1 MKKFLLLL
9 IVSCGVG
16 CGSLHADYISKD
28 RADYDAMQPCISAGI
43 EAVGA
48 DTLEGKA
55 FKLLNTSRRGRLEAA
70 EEKIK
75 KQEAADGS

>member
-16 CGSLHADYISKD
+16 CGSLHADYVASD
-28 RADYDAMQPCISAGI
+28 RATYEAMQPCIDAGI
-43 EAVGA
+43 SAVGGI
-48 DTLEGKA
+48 EGKA
-55 FKLLNTSRRGRLEAA
+55 FRLLNRSWDGRLDAA

-75 KQEAADGS
+75 KQSAGE